1 MKSSHLIPA
10 LVIFLLAGC
19 TNYQIVA
26 DPKDENYLSYD
37 HPYTDEALAETLA
50 NARKICGQRKQV
62 PIQTSK
68 PRRSCCAKLGVT
80 GSDRTSRHRCSKGAG
95 QPTIG

>member
-62 PIQTSK
+62 PIQTSNVCNIK
-68 PRRSCCAKLGVT
+68 TCATNYQCMDPKDVQKYGY
-80 GSDRTSRHRCSKGAG
+80 
-95 QPTIG
+95 